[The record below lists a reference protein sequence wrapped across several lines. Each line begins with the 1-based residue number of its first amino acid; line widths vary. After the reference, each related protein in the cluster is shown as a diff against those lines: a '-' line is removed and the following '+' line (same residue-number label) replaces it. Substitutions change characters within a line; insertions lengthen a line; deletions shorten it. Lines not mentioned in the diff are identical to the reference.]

1 MKPKEFI
8 DQLEDDKI
16 VAAIAEA
23 ERRTS
28 GEIRVYVSHRKRED
42 ALAAAKAR
50 FEKLGMMRTRHR
62 NAVLIYFA
70 PLIHKFAI
78 WGDVGVH
85 KKCGEE
91 FWQETAGRMTAA
103 LKDGRFTE
111 AAVLAVQSAG
121 EVLARHFPREPDDKD
136 ELPNKVERD

>member
-1 MKPKEFI
+1 MRPKEFI
-8 DQLEDDKI
+8 DHLDDDKI

-23 ERRTS
+23 ERKTS

-42 ALAAAKAR
+42 ALAGARAR
-50 FEKLGMMRTRHR
+50 FVKLGMARTRHR

-70 PLIHKFAI
+70 PLTHKFAI

-85 KKCGEE
+85 TKCGEV
-91 FWQETAGRMTAA
+91 FWQEIAGRMTAS
-103 LKDGRFTE
+103 LKNGRFTE
-111 AAVLAVQSAG
+111 AAVLAVQSVG